1 MSVAPQA
8 WPEAPLRPASDV
20 MRLARIGS
28 FFPSRLSFMRSM
40 IRRLNSQQTKVTRPV
55 WEIDPQGYGRAVYS
69 VDMGGH
75 TYSLVAFATPL
86 ADEDRSDRV
95 IAEAWDT
102 TYVLFDGVPD
112 VADLD
117 RLEGEAPRQEAGRY
131 TAKELVLSR
140 ANKSQRLFNH
150 VVEQL
155 RAGEQPDRVL
165 VDKIGYLMRT
175 TAVYGNGK
183 FGIADR
189 DRIASRPCLGG
200 PFQAEMLTVWLIRG
214 FTCDLVEHVG
224 GGKIDPDIRRHFGI
238 GNSTGLGM
246 APFLVTHP
254 ILLNAWM
261 LARET
266 AFARVLAAPVTAAS
280 QAPFLALIKRAA
292 AHIGAWRVDDERQMA
307 RIVTLRTEVDAL
319 AGAAPELLSDGGWYA
334 VQTWGEGRSLEMQE
348 LLVSLMLE
356 PHGDLVDGLTDC
368 MATDREPRLD
378 PAMRCDAL
386 KSLVEETFGWALR
399 VDFEATEETR
409 RFWYVSEEKLEPRL
423 GDRYAEPGA
432 DREQPLDIAR
442 QAQTLHAALLD
453 APADETTA
461 SLMMRR
467 PDLRMVTKRVQS
479 APHYPYAEIQD
490 NLIAA
495 DCLPID
501 MLRCKLS
508 FFGATKFD
516 PKSDLW
522 TRVTLFQGAPGFDDI
537 GATDA
542 DDWSFPVLA
551 GTPDAKRGQSQ

>member
-1 MSVAPQA
+1 MSIAA
-8 WPEAPLRPASDV
+8 ETLPEVPLRPATEV
-20 MRLARIGS
+20 MRLSRIGS
-28 FFPSRLSFMRSM
+28 FFPSRLSFMRST
-40 IRRLNSQQTKVTRPV
+40 IRRLNAEQATVTRPV
-55 WEIDPQGYGRAVYS
+55 WEIDENGYGRAVYS
-69 VDMGGH
+69 VLMGAH
-75 TYSLVAFATPL
+75 TYSLIAFATPL

-112 VADLD
+112 TADLD

-150 VVEQL
+150 VIERL
-155 RAGEQPDRVL
+155 RAGQQPDRTL

-189 DRIASRPCLGG
+189 DRIADRPGLGG

-224 GGKIDPDIRRHFGI
+224 GGQIAPDIRCHFGI

-266 AFARVLAAPVTAAS
+266 AFARVLAAPVSAAS
-280 QAPFLALIKRAA
+280 MASFMSLVARAT
-292 AHIGAWRVDDERQMA
+292 AHVQAWRVDDERQMA
-307 RIVTLRTEVDAL
+307 RIEILRSEIAELATVAQDLLGDGHWPAL
-319 AGAAPELLSDGGWYA
+319 QA
-334 VQTWGEGRSLEMQE
+334 WGEDRSVEMQE

-356 PHGDLVDGLTDC
+356 PHGELVDGLTDC

-378 PAMRCDAL
+378 PAMRCDTLKAL
-386 KSLVEETFGWALR
+386 LEDVFGWALE
-399 VDFEATEETR
+399 VDFSEAEETR

-423 GDRYAEPGA
+423 GDRFAEPGA

-442 QAQTLHAALLD
+442 QAQALNAALSD
-453 APADETTA
+453 ASGEETTA
-461 SLMMRR
+461 SLLMRR
-467 PDLRMVTKRVQS
+467 PDLRMVAKRVQS
-479 APHYPYAEIQD
+479 APYYPYAEIQD
-490 NLIAA
+490 NLIGAE
-495 DCLPID
+495 CLPID

-522 TRVTLFQGAPGFDDI
+522 TRVTLFQGAPGFDEI
-537 GATDA
+537 RNADA
-542 DDWSFPVLA
+542 DDWSFPVLEGA
-551 GTPDAKRGQSQ
+551 P

>member
-1 MSVAPQA
+1 
-8 WPEAPLRPASDV
+8 

-28 FFPSRLSFMRSM
+28 FFPTRLSFMRSL
-40 IRRLNSQQTKVTRPV
+40 IRRLNAQQSRVTRPV
-55 WEIDPQGYGRAVYS
+55 WEIDAEGYGRAVYS

-75 TYSLVAFATPL
+75 IYSLVAFATPL

-112 VADLD
+112 TADLD
-117 RLEGEAPRQEAGRY
+117 RLQGEAPRQEAGRY

-140 ANKSQRLFNH
+140 ANKSRRLFNH
-150 VVEQL
+150 VVERL
-155 RAGEQPDRVL
+155 RAGAQPDPAV
-165 VDKIGYLMRT
+165 VDRIGYLMRT

-189 DRIASRPCLGG
+189 DRIANRPCLGG

-214 FTCDLVEHVG
+214 FTCDLVEHLG
-224 GGKIDPDIRRHFGI
+224 GAKIAPDIRRHFGI
-238 GNSTGLGM
+238 GNATGLGM

-261 LARET
+261 YARET
-266 AFARVLAAPVTAAS
+266 ALARVLAAPVTTET
-280 QAPFLALIKRAA
+280 RAA
-292 AHIGAWRVDDERQMA
+292 FLSLLDRASAHLDAWRVDDVRQMA
-307 RIVTLRTEVDAL
+307 RISTLRAEIATLAADAP
-319 AGAAPELLSDGGWYA
+319 AVLSHEGWTGISA
-334 VQTWGEGRSLEMQE
+334 WGEGRSVEMQE

-356 PHGDLVDGLTDC
+356 PHGDLVDGLADC

-378 PAMRCDAL
+378 PAMNCDSL
-386 KSLVEETFGWALR
+386 KTLLEDVFGWALG
-399 VDFEATEETR
+399 VDFAEPEQSR

-423 GDRYAEPGA
+423 GDRFSETGA

-442 QAQTLHAALLD
+442 QAQALHRALAKAD
-453 APADETTA
+453 PAETTA
-461 SLMMRR
+461 GLLMRR
-467 PDLRMVTKRVQS
+467 PDLRMVAKRVQS
-479 APHYPYAEIQD
+479 ARHYPYAEIQD
-490 NLIAA
+490 NLIGA

-522 TRVTLFQGAPGFDDI
+522 TRVTLFQGAPGFDEI
-537 GATDA
+537 GEADA

-551 GTPDAKRGQSQ
+551 GAQ

>member
-1 MSVAPQA
+1 MSVATETLPN
-8 WPEAPLRPASDV
+8 APLRPASEV

-28 FFPSRLSFMRSM
+28 FFPSRLSFMRST
-40 IRRLNSQQTKVTRPV
+40 IRHLNADQATVTRPV
-55 WEIDPQGYGRAVYS
+55 WDIDANGYGRAVYS
-69 VDMGGH
+69 VSMGGH

-95 IAEAWDT
+95 IAEAWDS

-112 VADLD
+112 TADLD

-131 TAKELVLSR
+131 TARELVLSR

-155 RAGEQPDRVL
+155 RAGAQPDRAL

-189 DRIASRPCLGG
+189 DRIAARPGLGG

-224 GGKIDPDIRRHFGI
+224 GGKIAPDIRRHFGI

-254 ILLNAWM
+254 MLLNAWM

-266 AFARVLAAPVTAAS
+266 AFARVVAAPVMADAQARFLSLIARAS
-280 QAPFLALIKRAA
+280 
-292 AHIGAWRVDDERQMA
+292 AHVGAWRVDDERQMA
-307 RIVTLRTEVDAL
+307 RIETLRAEL
-319 AGAAPELLSDGGWYA
+319 AELADVASDVLASGGWPA
-334 VQTWGEGRSLEMQE
+334 MQAWGDSRSLEMQE

-356 PHGDLVDGLTDC
+356 PHGDLIDGLTDC

-386 KSLVEETFGWALR
+386 KALVEDVFGWALR
-399 VDFEATEETR
+399 VDFAETEETR

-442 QAQTLHAALLD
+442 QAQSLHQALIE
-453 APADETTA
+453 APGDETTA
-461 SLMMRR
+461 SLLMRR
-467 PDLRMVTKRVQS
+467 PDLRMVAKRVQS
-479 APHYPYAEIQD
+479 APFYPYAEIQD

-522 TRVTLFQGAPGFDDI
+522 TRVTLFQGAPGFDEI

-542 DDWSFPVLA
+542 DDWSFPVLEGA
-551 GTPDAKRGQSQ
+551 L

>member
-1 MSVAPQA
+1 MSTAPKT
-8 WPEAPLRPASDV
+8 WPEAPLRPASEV

-28 FFPSRLSFMRSM
+28 FFPTRLSFMRSM
-40 IRRLNSQQTKVTRPV
+40 IRRLNVEQAQVTRPV
-55 WEIDPQGYGRAVYS
+55 WEIDAKGYGRAVYS
-69 VDMGGH
+69 VAMGGH
-75 TYSLVAFATPL
+75 TYSLIAFATPL
-86 ADEDRSDRV
+86 TDEDRSDRV
-95 IAEAWDT
+95 IAEAWDS

-112 VADLD
+112 TADLD
-117 RLEGEAPRQEAGRY
+117 RLQGEAPRQEAGRY
-131 TAKELVLSR
+131 TAKELILSR

-150 VVEQL
+150 VVERL
-155 RAGEQPDRVL
+155 RAGEQPDRTL
-165 VDKIGYLMRT
+165 VDQCGYLMRT

-189 DRIASRPCLGG
+189 DRIAARPGLGG

-214 FTCDLVEHVG
+214 FTCDLAEHVG
-224 GGKIDPDIRRHFGI
+224 GAKIAPDIRRHFGI
-238 GNSTGLGM
+238 GNATGLGM

-261 LARET
+261 IARET
-266 AFARVLAAPVTAAS
+266 AYSRVLAAPTSATAQAS
-280 QAPFLALIKRAA
+280 FLSLVDRTA
-292 AHIGAWRVDDERQMA
+292 AHIGAWDVDDERQMT
-307 RIVTLRTEVDAL
+307 RIETLRGEIRELAACASEV
-319 AGAAPELLSDGGWYA
+319 LLSGGWHGLA
-334 VQTWGEGRSLEMQE
+334 TWGETRSLEMQE

-356 PHGDLVDGLTDC
+356 PHGDLIDGLTDC
-368 MATDREPRLD
+368 MATDRQPRLD

-386 KSLVEETFGWALR
+386 KALVEGVFSWALR
-399 VDFEATEETR
+399 VDFAVEEETR

-442 QAQTLHAALLD
+442 QAQALHGALID
-453 APADETTA
+453 SPQDETTA
-461 SLMMRR
+461 SLLIRR
-467 PDLRMVTKRVQS
+467 PELRMVAKRVQS
-479 APHYPYAEIQD
+479 APQYPYSEIQD

-495 DCLPID
+495 TCLPID

-537 GATDA
+537 GAADA
-542 DDWSFPVLA
+542 DDWSFPVLEGA
-551 GTPDAKRGQSQ
+551 RCMR

>member
-1 MSVAPQA
+1 MSVAPETL
-8 WPEAPLRPASDV
+8 PEVALRAPSDV
-20 MRLARIGS
+20 MRLARMGS
-28 FFPSRLSFMRSM
+28 FFPTRLSFMRSM
-40 IRRLNSQQTKVTRPV
+40 IRRLNAEQATVTRPV
-55 WEIDPQGYGRAVYS
+55 WEIDAHGYGRAVYS
-69 VDMGGH
+69 VDLGGY
-75 TYSLVAFATPL
+75 TYSLIAFATPL

-95 IAEAWDT
+95 IAEAWDS
-102 TYVLFDGVPD
+102 TYVLFDGVPTT
-112 VADLD
+112 ADLD
-117 RLEGEAPRQEAGRY
+117 RLQGEAPRQEAGRY
-131 TAKELVLSR
+131 TARELVLSR

-150 VVEQL
+150 VVERL
-155 RAGEQPDRVL
+155 RDGAQPDRAM
-165 VDKIGYLMRT
+165 VDSIGYLMRT

-189 DRIASRPCLGG
+189 DRIADRAGLGG

-224 GGKIDPDIRRHFGI
+224 GSTIDPDIRRHFGI

-266 AFARVLAAPVTAAS
+266 AFARVLAAPVS
-280 QAPFLALIKRAA
+280 PDAA
-292 AHIGAWRVDDERQMA
+292 AVFTALLPRAIAHIDAWNVEDTRQMP
-307 RIVTLRTEVDAL
+307 RIETLRSELAELSAEAAMLLTKGWPAL
-319 AGAAPELLSDGGWYA
+319 VEWSGAK
-334 VQTWGEGRSLEMQE
+334 SLEMQE
-348 LLVSLMLE
+348 LLVALMLE

-378 PAMRCDAL
+378 PTMRCDSF
-386 KSLVEETFGWALR
+386 KSLVEDVFGWALA
-399 VDFEATEETR
+399 VDFAAKEETR

-423 GDRYAEPGA
+423 GDRYTEEGA

-442 QAQTLHAALLD
+442 QAQALHAALV
-453 APADETTA
+453 AADGNETTA
-461 SLMMRR
+461 TLLMRR
-467 PDLRMVTKRVQS
+467 PDLRMIAKRVQS
-479 APHYPYAEIQD
+479 APFYPYAEIQD
-490 NLIAA
+490 NLIGA

-522 TRVTLFQGAPGFDDI
+522 TRVTLFQGAPGFEDI
-537 GATDA
+537 CAKDA

-551 GTPDAKRGQSQ
+551 GVR